1 MSKPIFAGKTAYFQ
15 ARNGVWQR
23 EGNRNAQEHSY
34 VDAKEYRLL
43 ESVRSCKDVSL
54 YSAELLAL
62 QGDWPAPDYLSPLRA
77 NLLRPFLAKIR
88 SGTVLELGGGC
99 GALTRFLGETGA
111 EVLAVE
117 SSARRSSIIAERC
130 RDLPN
135 VTVLTEKIESLEL
148 EQKFDVVTLIDFLEL
163 AQGYENSKDALQE
176 LLELATSRLAD
187 NGVLILSVAN
197 QLGLKYF
204 CRPEDKHLERP
215 IFGVNDAGLMNA
227 AWDCSRAA
235 LEEKFKRVGLSSIE
249 LFVPYPDDKAP
260 VSIVYPVGFGAAA
273 HEAGWD
279 AAALLANASVHA
291 RQQSELPLYS
301 VEMTLQTLAR
311 NGLAQSLANTFLFA
325 LGRQSLPIDKTVL
338 AAHYGFQ
345 RPARFAKEK
354 QFILDAGAIWS
365 RKRST
370 ADTASISDAE
380 WIVEPYQAGHRWS
393 ELLLE
398 IINRPGWTVAQISE
412 WADFWIKSLL
422 AQRPVTNDHAIAEL
436 HGFTHLLPS
445 RYFDATPFNLV
456 KLADGTGRFFNLEWS
471 FTTAVPVEFVVLRGL
486 FLSLERLTC
495 CENPALQT
503 SDKLFELALEVMEM
517 SGLSIDIEA
526 GDLELFVQ
534 LFNAFQNHM
543 QGQPKASAN
552 HSVKNLSVA
561 VLPVRIS
568 RCN

>member
-1 MSKPIFAGKTAYFQ
+1 MRKPAFPEKASYFQ

-23 EGNRNAQEHSY
+23 EGNRNAAEHSY

-43 ESVRSCKDVSL
+43 ESVRSCRDVSL
-54 YSAELLAL
+54 YSDELRAL
-62 QGDWPAPDYLSPLRA
+62 QLDWPAPEYLSPLRA

-99 GALTRFLGETGA
+99 GVLTRFLGETGA
-111 EVLAVE
+111 AVLAVE

-163 AQGYENSKDALQE
+163 AQRDEGSKDAPQG
-176 LLELATSRLAD
+176 LLELATSLLTD
-187 NGVLILSVAN
+187 DGVLILSVSN

-215 IFGVNDAGLMNA
+215 MFGVNDAGLMNA

-249 LFVPYPDDKAP
+249 LFVPCPDDKAP
-260 VSIVYPVGFGAAA
+260 VSIVYPGGFGAAA

-279 AAALLANASVHA
+279 AAALLVNASIHA
-291 RQQSELPLYS
+291 RQQSELPAYS

-325 LGRQSLPIDKTVL
+325 LGRHPLPIDKTVL
-338 AAHYGFQ
+338 AAYYGFQ

-354 QFILDAGAIWS
+354 QFILKAGAVWS

-370 ADTASISDAE
+370 ADTASISEGE
-380 WIVEPYQAGHRWS
+380 WVVEPYQVGQPWS
-393 ELLLE
+393 EFLVE
-398 IINRPGWTVAQISE
+398 ITNRPGWTVAQISE
-412 WADFWIKSLL
+412 WVGFWLDTLRAQKPATADE
-422 AQRPVTNDHAIAEL
+422 AIVEL
-436 HGFTHLLPS
+436 QKFTHLLPA
-445 RYFDATPFNLV
+445 RYFDATPANLTR
-456 KLADGTGRFFNLEWS
+456 LSDGLGEFFNLEWNYS
-471 FTTAVPVEFVVLRGL
+471 TAVPIEFVVLRGL
-486 FLSLERLTC
+486 FLSFERLSSC
-495 CENPALQT
+495 QSPALQVPEN
-503 SDKLFELALEVMEM
+503 LFDLALSVMEM
-517 SGLSIDIEA
+517 SGMPLDIES
-526 GDLELFVQ
+526 GDLELFVD
-534 LFNAFQNHM
+534 LFNGFQNHM
-543 QGQPKASAN
+543 QGRPRS
-552 HSVKNLSVA
+552 SVNPSTSNLSSA
-561 VLPVRIS
+561 TLPLRVVR
-568 RCN
+568 

>member
-1 MSKPIFAGKTAYFQ
+1 MRKPAFPEKASYFQ

-23 EGNRNAQEHSY
+23 EGNRNAAEHSY

-43 ESVRSCKDVSL
+43 ESVRSCRDVSL
-54 YSAELLAL
+54 YSDELRAL
-62 QGDWPAPDYLSPLRA
+62 QLDWPAPEFLSPLRA

-99 GALTRFLGETGA
+99 GVLTRFLGETGA

-135 VTVLTEKIESLEL
+135 VTVLTETIAALEL

-163 AQGYENSKDALQE
+163 AQRDEGSKDALQG
-176 LLELATSRLAD
+176 LLELATSLLTTD
-187 NGVLILSVAN
+187 GVLILSVSN
-197 QLGLKYF
+197 QLGLKYL

-215 IFGVNDAGLMNA
+215 MFGVNDAGLMNA

-235 LEEKFKRVGLSSIE
+235 LEEKFKRVGLLSIE
-249 LFVPYPDDKAP
+249 LFVPCPDDKSP
-260 VSIVYPVGFGAAA
+260 VSIVYPGGFGAAA
-273 HEAGWD
+273 HDAGWD
-279 AAALLANASVHA
+279 AAALLVNASVHA
-291 RQQSELPLYS
+291 SQQSDLPAYS

-311 NGLAQSLANTFLFA
+311 NGLAQSLANAFLFA
-325 LGRQSLPIDKTVL
+325 LGRRHPLPIDKTVL

-354 QFILDAGAIWS
+354 QFILDAGSVWS

-370 ADTASISDAE
+370 ADTASISEAE
-380 WIVEPYQAGHRWS
+380 WIVEPYQAGQRWS

-398 IINRPGWTVAQISE
+398 IVNRPGWTVAQISE

-422 AQRPVTNDHAIAEL
+422 AQNPVTNDHAIAEL
-436 HGFTHLLPS
+436 HGFKHLLPS

-456 KLADGTGRFFNLEWS
+456 KHADGSGGFFNLEWT

-503 SDKLFELALEVMEM
+503 SDKLFELALEVMEK
-517 SGLSIDIEA
+517 SGLSIDIDG
-526 GDLELFVQ
+526 GDLELFVE
-534 LFNAFQNHM
+534 LFNAFQNQM
-543 QGQPKASAN
+543 QGQPEASAN
-552 HSVKNLSVA
+552 QSVKNLSVA
-561 VLPVRIS
+561 VLPVRIVA
-568 RCN
+568 

>member
-1 MSKPIFAGKTAYFQ
+1 MSKPIFAGGTSYFQ

-23 EGNRNAQEHSY
+23 EGNRNANEHSY

-54 YSAELLAL
+54 YSDELLAL
-62 QGDWPAPDYLSPLRA
+62 QVDWPASEYLSPLRA

-88 SGTVLELGGGC
+88 SGTVLELGGSC
-99 GALTRFLGETGA
+99 GVLTRFLGETGA

-117 SSARRSSIIAERC
+117 ASARRSSIIAERC

-135 VTVLTEKIESLEL
+135 VTVLTDKIEALEL
-148 EQKFDVVTLIDFLEL
+148 EQKFDVITLIDFQEL
-163 AQGYENSKDALQE
+163 AQGFARDPDPLQR
-176 LLELATSRLAD
+176 LLELAVSMLAVD
-187 NGVLILSVAN
+187 GVVILSVAN
-197 QLGLKYF
+197 QLGIKYF
-204 CRPEDKHLERP
+204 ASAEENRLARPM
-215 IFGVNDAGLMNA
+215 FGVNDAGLTA
-227 AWDCSRAA
+227 DVSCCSRKA
-235 LEEKFKRVGLSSIE
+235 LEDRINRAGLSSIE
-249 LFVPYPDDKAP
+249 LYLPLPNDKVP
-260 VSIVYPVGFGAAA
+260 VSLVYPAGFDAPGQS
-273 HEAGWD
+273 AGWD
-279 AAALLANASVHA
+279 NAALMANSAVHV
-291 RQQSELPLYS
+291 RPLSDLPAYS
-301 VEMTLQTLAR
+301 VELALQTLAR
-311 NGLAQSLANTFLFA
+311 NGLAQGLANSFLFS
-325 LGRQSLPIDKTVL
+325 LGRQPSQSDQTVL

-354 QFILDAGAIWS
+354 QFILNAGAIWS

-370 ADTASISDAE
+370 ADTASISDDE
-380 WIVEPYQAGHRWS
+380 WITEPYQAGQRWS

-412 WADFWIKSLL
+412 WADFWIQSLL
-422 AQRPVTNDHAIAEL
+422 AQSPVTTDHAIAEL
-436 HGFTHLLPS
+436 HGFTHLLPA

-456 KLADGTGRFFNLEWS
+456 KLADGTGKFFNLEWS

-517 SGLSIDIEA
+517 SGLSIDIQA

-561 VLPVRIS
+561 VLPVRVVA
-568 RCN
+568 

>member
-1 MSKPIFAGKTAYFQ
+1 MSQPIFAGRTAYFQ

-23 EGNRNAQEHSY
+23 EGNRNADQHSY

-54 YSAELLAL
+54 YSDELRAL
-62 QGDWPAPDYLSPLRA
+62 QVDWPAPEYLSPLRA

-99 GALTRFLGETGA
+99 GVLTRFLGETGA

-135 VTVLTEKIESLEL
+135 VTVLTETIAALEL
-148 EQKFDVVTLIDFLEL
+148 EQKFDIVTLIDFLEL
-163 AQGYENSKDALQE
+163 AQGDENSKDAMQG
-176 LLELATSRLAD
+176 LLELATSLLTD
-187 NGVLILSVAN
+187 DGVLILSVSN
-197 QLGLKYF
+197 QLGLKYL

-215 IFGVNDAGLMNA
+215 MFGVNDAGLMNA
-227 AWDCSRAA
+227 ALDCSRAA
-235 LEEKFKRVGLSSIE
+235 LEEKFKRAGLLSVE
-249 LFVPYPDDKAP
+249 LFVPCPDDKSP
-260 VSIVYPVGFGAAA
+260 VSIVYPGGFGAAA

-279 AAALLANASVHA
+279 AAPLLANASVHA
-291 RQQSELPLYS
+291 RQQSELPAYS

-325 LGRQSLPIDKTVL
+325 LGRQPSQSDQAVL

-354 QFILDAGAIWS
+354 QFILNAGAVWS

-370 ADTASISDAE
+370 ADTASISCDE
-380 WIVEPYQAGHRWS
+380 WIVEPYQAGQRWS

-398 IINRPGWTVAQISE
+398 IVNRPGWSVAQISD
-412 WADFWIKSLL
+412 WADFWIQSLR
-422 AQRPVTNDHAIAEL
+422 AQSPVTTDHAIAEL
-436 HGFTHLLPS
+436 HGFTHLLPA

-456 KLADGTGRFFNLEWS
+456 KLADGTGKFFNLEWS

-495 CENPALQT
+495 CESPALQT

-517 SGLSIDIEA
+517 SGLSIDIDG
-526 GDLELFVQ
+526 GDLEVFVE
-534 LFNAFQNHM
+534 LFNAFQNQM
-543 QGQPKASAN
+543 QGQPKSSVN

-561 VLPVRIS
+561 VLPVRIEA
-568 RCN
+568 